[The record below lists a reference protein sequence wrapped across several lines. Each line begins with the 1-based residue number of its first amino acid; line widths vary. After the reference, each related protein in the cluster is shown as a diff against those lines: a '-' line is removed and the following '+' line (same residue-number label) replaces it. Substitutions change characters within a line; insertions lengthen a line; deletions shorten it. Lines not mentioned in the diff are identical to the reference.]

1 MAEEQMSDAFRQA
14 PLNPNKMFKQQ
25 QEAPQQAVDPSAA
38 PFQQVAQSQQAP
50 SPEPAPVVPMQE
62 QAPAPAPQPTQQP
75 VFQQPYVDPNVAAY
89 YESQLQQMAQERDA
103 LRRDLD
109 QNRGMV
115 NAMTAE
121 LEEYQKLRR
130 KHSVDEAMSNMDFS
144 QLQTVDGEDAA
155 QISRATLAA
164 MQPQFEAMRQE
175 LEQQRQWQQQFGAQQ
190 QQQLTEM
197 RQRGYVQQILQ
208 AHPDYYQ
215 LEATPAFR
223 AFLNMR
229 DGASSQTNDQ
239 RAAFEFRNG
248 NPGYVIDMINR
259 FKQSM
264 AASQQQ
270 VMSVPPVQTAAGP
283 AVTQTAQASPVHS
296 LRELNDMFQTRQI
309 TQDEYRAQLKRLRE
323 SQQGV

>member
-38 PFQQVAQSQQAP
+38 PFQQVAQPQQAP

>member
-38 PFQQVAQSQQAP
+38 PFQQVAQPQQAP

-130 KHSVDEAMSNMDFS
+130 KHSVDEAMSGMDFS